1 MRRYKHRSARLLSSF
16 GEVYWEILDSTLRCR
31 YPVAKIDEIKEHSS
45 EGWEIGA
52 RRTLYRARQVQ
63 VSEDEVTKEFRDARS
78 EFWEMGHRKTL
89 DVWDGYKHYCHRRNT
104 WAPYFHSNLDWDWDI
119 SGSLKR
125 LYKFDN
131 PTQPVANHR
140 PSTDI
145 AADGTMWNI
154 TARDSQKD
162 IPVEVRIIY
171 TTETGETQYMTFS
184 RDVKSTKV
192 STGVRAS
199 VSDHDDNPGE
209 PDFVDSTQIDLLAS
223 SDTFSNEMDGVEGD
237 VATTALERTPSD
249 SGSLLN
255 FKESVP
261 VSWSA
266 QDIDGLP
273 DVPCT
278 HDALENEAVI
288 EELASELEGEGT
300 TSELSA
306 TTTQVCSWTLTQDQR
321 AKQCVRRS
329 QRTVT
334 PLRVSLFSMSVFRL
348 VLRKVR
354 HSLRNGT
361 KRKMGTETLQ
371 RPRLQ
376 MNQLRCACRVLLTV
390 KNTKNTLG
398 SAGSIDRN

>member
-31 YPVAKIDEIKEHSS
+31 YPVTKIDEIKEHSS

-89 DVWDGYKHYCHRRNT
+89 DVWDNYKHYCHRRNT
-104 WAPYFHSNLDWDWDI
+104 WAPYFRSNFDWDWDI

-131 PTQPVANHR
+131 PTQPVTNHR
-140 PSTDI
+140 PPTDI
-145 AADGTMWNI
+145 AADGTRWNI
-154 TARDSQKD
+154 TASDSQKD

-223 SDTFSNEMDGVEGD
+223 SDTLSYEMDGVEGD
-237 VATTALERTPSD
+237 VTTTALERTPSD

-255 FKESVP
+255 FQESVP
-261 VSWSA
+261 LSGSA
-266 QDIDGLP
+266 QDIDGRP
-273 DVPCT
+273 AVSCAVEP
-278 HDALENEAVI
+278 LENGAFS
-288 EELASELEGEGT
+288 EELAGEAEGET
-300 TSELSA
+300 TIFEMSAELA
-306 TTTQVCSWTLTQDQR
+306 QV
-321 AKQCVRRS
+321 RS
-329 QRTVT
+329 QTFT
-334 PLRVSLFSMSVFRL
+334 
-348 VLRKVR
+348 
-354 HSLRNGT
+354 RN
-361 KRKMGTETLQ
+361 K
-371 RPRLQ
+371 
-376 MNQLRCACRVLLTV
+376 
-390 KNTKNTLG
+390 
-398 SAGSIDRN
+398 